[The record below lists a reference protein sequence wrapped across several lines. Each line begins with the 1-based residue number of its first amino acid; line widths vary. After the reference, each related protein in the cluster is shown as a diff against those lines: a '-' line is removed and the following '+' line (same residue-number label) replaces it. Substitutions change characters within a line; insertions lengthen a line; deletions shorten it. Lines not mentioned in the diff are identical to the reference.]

1 MSDKSSYSPESSP
14 SASPSSSRNGSYTGR
29 PTPRREHSYT
39 HVFPANPSAATRNKP
54 RKTASTPRTDT
65 KQRGLIARANTHL
78 DQSDR
83 TRQFYSGLDWLL
95 EATSSSWGPMS
106 GSLDLGTPLT
116 EDALRQL
123 NAHRK
128 DSCFVTEADGEG
140 SECKE

>member
-29 PTPRREHSYT
+29 PTARREHSYT
-39 HVFPANPSAATRNKP
+39 HVFPANPSAAARNKP

-65 KQRGLIARANTHL
+65 KQRGPIARTNTHL

-83 TRQFYSGLDWLL
+83 TRQFYSGLGWLL
-95 EATSSSWGPMS
+95 EATSSSWGPMP
-106 GSLDLGTPLT
+106 GNLDLGTPLT

-123 NAHRK
+123 NARRK
-128 DSCFVTEADGEG
+128 DSCFTADANSDE
-140 SECKE
+140 SELKE